1 MDIKFDV
8 TTYKDQRQKRGKTKL
23 APIASRSHL
32 RRRYLM
38 DFQTFN
44 FIPNGSKK

>member
-8 TTYKDQRQKRGKTKL
+8 TTYKDQRQKKGKNETGSNCKE
-23 APIASRSHL
+23 

-44 FIPNGSKK
+44 FILIQYIK